1 MTNCGK
7 ETVAKIGNEITA
19 VVPAYSTVKDLPKV
33 DPSKGGAV
41 SEAEKMYEKSCAV
54 CHKTDAMGAP
64 AVGAKGA
71 WATVMEQGIDK
82 VNHNAINGLGG
93 MPPKGGAMDLTD
105 DQVKDIVKFM
115 VESSK

>member
-1 MTNCGK
+1 
-7 ETVAKIGNEITA
+7 
-19 VVPAYSTVKDLPKV
+19 YSTVRDLPVEKETG
-33 DPSKGGAV
+33 SKSA
-41 SEAEKMYEKSCAV
+41 AEKMYDASCVV

-64 AVGAKGA
+64 AVGDHDA

-82 VNHNAINGLGG
+82 VNHNSINGLGG

-105 DQVKDIVKFM
+105 EQVKDIVKFM